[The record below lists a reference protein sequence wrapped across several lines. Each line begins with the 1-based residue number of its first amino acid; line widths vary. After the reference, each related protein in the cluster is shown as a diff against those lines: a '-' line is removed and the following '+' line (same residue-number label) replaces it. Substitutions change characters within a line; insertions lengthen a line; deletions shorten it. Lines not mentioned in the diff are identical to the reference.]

1 MKQLTHVY
9 YSLPPKDCAVYESFG
24 PGDLKDNCVHDGE
37 SILKFVSN

>member
-1 MKQLTHVY
+1 MKQLIHVY